1 MLPPIYF
8 KMFITRRTEFSKWII
23 IPSLLAILS
32 VSYLSDRNRSLGQEV
47 QSATLVISAA
57 NEHGIELDPLLAR
70 DRLSIETVTNLFLG
84 LTDIDPVTQEIRPKL
99 ATEWTISDDGKMWT
113 FHLRNDV
120 MWVHTTGLGEIAAE
134 RPVVAGDFVYS
145 LKRACDPRL
154 LYRNDLL
161 TDIIAG
167 CEEISSMPRNEV
179 TDEVVFGD
187 TIQVSAPDDTTL
199 IIHQT
204 APAGYFLS
212 LTAMPAMRA
221 VPMETIIVI
230 DDEWMDVTEFLS
242 SGPFAL
248 TTHASGGTI
257 NHFRRN
263 ILLPADLYSGSGNIE
278 HINVSIF
285 EPSDSVANYHRDTY
299 FAGGLDIIDLELVGY
314 DPIGWMTE
322 NGVEDELVQVPGV
335 TTLFFRYNMATSPFN
350 NVSTRRAFSAI
361 IDRQQLIDD
370 LGIHH
375 FALPMIHFSPPSIL
389 HAPPIDE
396 VGVGFD
402 LAYARQQMDLGAY
415 PNCELPS
422 AWIVT
427 YGRMSRMPSQW
438 AELAVSLLGC
448 GSSRIQG
455 NDIPSGERNHPE
467 SLTELSLY
475 PNATLDRVG
484 ELLQLDTFDIHYF
497 LSESITCT
505 DHIDFAADEGAFLRL
520 TRECT
525 DVEELIED
533 AADTTQTRNE
543 QYINIEER
551 LFGEEGEFPVVP
563 ILVLTDNYLVKPWL
577 DGPFDTDIIYGMRHW
592 DTYSVDMEAKLAARG
607 E

>member
-1 MLPPIYF
+1 
-8 KMFITRRTEFSKWII
+8 MFITRLTQFSKWII
-23 IPSLLAILS
+23 IPTLLTILS
-32 VSYLSDRNRSLGQEV
+32 VSYVSDRNRSLGQEV
-47 QSATLVISAA
+47 QSRTLVISVA
-57 NEHGIELDPLLAR
+57 NEHGIELDPLLAT

-84 LTDIDPVTQEIRPKL
+84 LTDIDPMTQEIRPKL

-154 LYRNDLL
+154 RNRNDVLV
-161 TDIIAG
+161 DVIIG
-167 CEEISSMPRNEV
+167 CEEISSMPRDEV
-179 TDEVVFGD
+179 TDEIVFGD
-187 TIQVSAPDDTTL
+187 TIQVSAPNDTTL
-199 IIHQT
+199 VIHQT

-212 LTAMPAMRA
+212 LTTMPIMRA
-221 VPMETIIVI
+221 VPMENIIMI
-230 DDEWMDVTEFLS
+230 NDEWMDVTEFLS

-248 TTHASGGTI
+248 IAHASGGTI

-263 ILLPADLYSGSGNIE
+263 TLLPADLFRGSGNIE
-278 HINVSIF
+278 LINLSLF
-285 EPSDSVANYHRDTY
+285 SSTGYDVANQHRRIYLTHEVDVM
-299 FAGGLDIIDLELVGY
+299 ALELAGT
-314 DPIGWMTE
+314 DGESWMIG
-322 NGVEDELVQVPGV
+322 NNLDNELLQFPSV
-335 TTLFFRYNMATSPFN
+335 TTLFFRYNMSTPPFDDIH
-350 NVSTRRAFSAI
+350 TRRAFSAI

-370 LGIHH
+370 LGFHYY
-375 FALPMIHFSPPSIL
+375 ALPMIHFTPPSIL

-402 LAYARQQMDLGAY
+402 LSYAHRQMDLGTY
-415 PNCELPS
+415 PSCENLM
-422 AWIVT
+422 AEIIT
-427 YGRMSRMPSQW
+427 YGVAAQIVEAWTDNAS
-438 AELAVSLLGC
+438 SLLDCEQHNLLGESDLP
-448 GSSRIQG
+448 GERIQ
-455 NDIPSGERNHPE
+455 PE

-484 ELLQLDTFDIHYF
+484 VLWQLDTFDIHYF

-543 QYINIEER
+543 QYIIIEER

-563 ILVLTDNYLVKPWL
+563 ILVVTDNYLVKPWI
-577 DGPFDTDIIYGMRHW
+577 DGPFGTDIIYGMRHW
-592 DTYSVDMEAKLAARG
+592 DAYSVDMEAKLAARG